1 MGNRFV
7 FMLTVKNL
15 SLQAGDRHILNGVS
29 FSLKKGQRVGLVGR
43 NGQGKSTLLQVIC
56 GKREDADGTV
66 KTSRDFS
73 VAYLPQ
79 EVVSAKNMTMSVFEE
94 AKRAFDHVF
103 RLKRRVEE
111 LEKKLSSLSAIHP
124 SHEAMLAA
132 HDRLSQKLEQAD
144 FYRIKGRIEAIL
156 FGLGF
161 RKDQLHRTVSSLS
174 GGWIMRLELAK
185 LLLSRPDLILLDEPT
200 NHLDL
205 PSLAWLEEF
214 LAAQDSGCL
223 IVSHDRTF
231 LDKTVQEIWELE
243 NGRLTFYQGNYSF
256 YEEQRG
262 KRLRQKEAAWKNQ
275 QKKIDELNQF
285 IQRFRAKATKARQVQ
300 SRIKQLQ
307 KMELVDAPQRAPECT
322 FCLPD
327 PPRAGKIVLEVQDLS
342 KRYGEKV
349 LFERLSFMLKRG
361 SKLAVVGP
369 NGAGKSTLLKLL
381 AGRLEAENGKI
392 ILGHKV
398 TRAYFAQH
406 QVQQLQYEKSVLSNI
421 ICACP
426 GVSETRLRTILGI
439 FMFRGEDVSKKV
451 SVLSGGEKSRLALA
465 IIMAKE
471 ANLLLLD
478 EPTNHLDMDAQEAV
492 RDALQAYKGSV
503 VVVSHN
509 RYFLDGFVDQVLEIE
524 EGKISLFPGNVS
536 QFLETKKAILQEGA
550 QDERRPKQG
559 AKENVSNSKR
569 RLTRRQKKR
578 LVAQIRQEKS
588 RALMPFRQK
597 AQKLEDKILLLE
609 NERDSIERQLSDAS
623 TYTDTDKA
631 ATLNRRYKV
640 IREELE
646 DLYLGWEEACTR
658 LDEMEQ
664 AFDKKI
670 LEIEEDVRC
679 T

>member
-1 MGNRFV
+1 
-7 FMLTVKNL
+7 MLTVKDL
-15 SLQAGDRHILNGVS
+15 SLQVGDRHILNGVS

-56 GKREDADGTV
+56 GKREYATGTV
-66 KTSRDFS
+66 QTSRDFS

-79 EVVSAKNMTMSVFEE
+79 EVVSPKNLTTAVFEE

-103 RLKRRVEE
+103 RLKERLDE
-111 LEKKLSSLSAIHP
+111 LEKKLSFSTKIDPIHETMLAEHDSLSQ
-124 SHEAMLAA
+124 E
-132 HDRLSQKLEQAD
+132 LEQAD
-144 FYRIKGRIEAIL
+144 FYRIKGRIEAVL
-156 FGLGF
+156 LGLGF
-161 RKDQLHRTVSSLS
+161 RKDQLHRAVSSLS
-174 GGWIMRLELAK
+174 GGWVMRLELAK
-185 LLLSRPDLILLDEPT
+185 LLLSGPDLILLDEPT

-214 LAAQDSGCL
+214 IAAQDSGCL

-231 LDKTVQEIWELE
+231 LNKTVQEIWELE
-243 NGRLTFYQGNYSF
+243 NGRLTFYRGNYSF
-256 YEEQRG
+256 YEEQRA
-262 KRLRQKEAAWKNQ
+262 KRLRQKETAWKNQ
-275 QKKIDELNQF
+275 QKKIDELNHF

-300 SRIKQLQ
+300 SRIKQLR
-307 KMELVDAPQRAPECT
+307 KMELVDAPQMATEYT
-322 FCLPD
+322 FCLPE
-327 PPRAGKIVLEVQDLS
+327 PPRAGKVVLEVRDLS

-361 SKLAVVGP
+361 SKMAVVGP
-369 NGAGKSTLLKLL
+369 NGAGKSTLLKIL
-381 AGRLEAENGKI
+381 AGSLKAESGKI

-406 QVQQLQYEKSVLSNI
+406 QVQQLDYEKSVLSNI
-421 ICACP
+421 SHACP
-426 GVSETRLRTILGI
+426 QVSETRLRNILGI
-439 FMFRGEDVSKKV
+439 FMFRGEDVLKKV

-465 IIMAKE
+465 IIMAKQ

-478 EPTNHLDMDAQEAV
+478 EPTNHLDMYAQEAV
-492 RDALQAYKGSV
+492 RDALKAYQGSV

-509 RYFLDGFVDQVLEIE
+509 RYFLDGFVDQVLEID

-536 QFLETKKAILQEGA
+536 QFLETRKVILGEGVQE
-550 QDERRPKQG
+550 ERKPKQG
-559 AKENVSNSKR
+559 TKEKVSNSKR
-569 RLTRRQKKR
+569 RLSRRQKKR
-578 LVAQIRQEKS
+578 IVAQIRQEKS
-588 RALMPFRQK
+588 RALIPFKQK
-597 AQKLEDKILLLE
+597 AQKLEDKILRLE
-609 NERDSIERQLSDAS
+609 KERDFIERQLLDVS

-640 IREELE
+640 IKEEL
-646 DLYLGWEEACTR
+646 DGLYLAWEEACTR

-664 AFDKKI
+664 AFDKRI